1 MTGSQ
6 SGYGSPWGQR
16 LLLVAMVMTCM
27 NNMPCADSKNILV
40 VDSMFSPNHFQT
52 LSVIGKELAGK
63 GHNVTVLLG
72 ECMLTQVDTTKHDIF
87 HFEIYDCGVTAEEEA
102 ATTAIFGKL
111 SLTGE
116 LSSFTW
122 YAKMWLGLLPNDPEI
137 SALRKRIFDKGF
149 QKRYAELKDV
159 KERLLTLNFDL
170 VVCDTFT
177 PWCAV
182 YAHDMLRLPY
192 VNVVISTLL
201 GTRYTRWAN
210 SPSPLSYV
218 PEFMTHYTDS
228 MPFLQRVKNFLM
240 HLFSLLIYD
249 VISLTNLDVIRDMWG
264 NRSSLS
270 NREIMAGASLYI
282 VNQDFLFEYPRPL
295 QPNIVLCGGVLTREA
310 QPLSQEL
317 EAFMQGSGD
326 QGVLVFSFS
335 TLVNHMDDKMADMIA
350 GALARLPFRVIWKY
364 MGERQPATL
373 GNNTLLAK
381 WIPQNDLLGHN
392 KTKMFVY
399 HGGANGAYEAIY
411 HGVPLVGIPLF
422 ADQLD
427 NMFRLRS
434 RGMAEHFGGIL
445 EVTTDTLYEKIM
457 KVATDPSYTK
467 NAERTSA
474 IYRSPQ
480 QRSLERAVFWIEH
493 VMAHGH
499 EHLQSNRGNLSWFQ
513 LNLLDI
519 AGALIVVCLVLGLLL
534 RWWCT
539 AISKE
544 LS

>member
-1 MTGSQ
+1 
-6 SGYGSPWGQR
+6 
-16 LLLVAMVMTCM
+16 MVMSCI
-27 NNMPCADSKNILV
+27 NMPCADSKNILV
-40 VDSMFSPNHFQT
+40 VDSMFAMSHYQT
-52 LSVIGKELAGK
+52 LSLIGGELAGK
-63 GHNVTVLLG
+63 GHNVTVLIG
-72 ECMLTQVDTTKHDIF
+72 ECMLTHVDTTKHRDIL
-87 HFEIYDCGVTAEEEA
+87 HFELYDCGITAEEQ
-102 ATTAIFGKL
+102 TAIKTIFGKL

-122 YAKMWLGLLPNDPEI
+122 YAKMWLGLLPYDPEI
-137 SALRKRIFDKGF
+137 SAFRKYIFDNKASD
-149 QKRYAELKDV
+149 KRYAELKDI
-159 KERLLTLNFDL
+159 KERLIALNFDL

-182 YAHDMLRLPY
+182 YAHDMLSLPY
-192 VNVVISTLL
+192 VNVVSSTFL

-210 SPSPLSYV
+210 SPSPLGYV

-240 HLFSLLIYD
+240 HCLSLLIYD
-249 VISLTNLDVIRDMWG
+249 YISLKNLDVIRDTWG

-270 NREIMAGASLYI
+270 NREIMAGASLYV

-295 QPNIVLCGGVLTREA
+295 QPNIVLCGGVSTREA

-326 QGVLVFSFS
+326 EGVLVFSFS

-350 GALARLPFRVIWKY
+350 GALARLPFRVAWKY
-364 MGERQPATL
+364 MVERQPATL
-373 GNNTLLAK
+373 GNNTLLSE

-411 HGVPLVGIPLF
+411 HGVPVVGIPLF

-427 NMFRLRS
+427 NMLRLRS

-457 KVATDPSYTK
+457 KVATNPSYKK

-474 IYRSPQ
+474 IYRSPPL
-480 QRSLERAVFWIEH
+480 RPLERAAFWIEH
-493 VMAHGH
+493 VMTHGH
-499 EHLQSNRGNLSWFQ
+499 EHLQSNRGNMTWVQ

-519 AGALIVVCLVLGLLL
+519 AGTLIAVCLVLALSLW
-534 RWWCT
+534 WWCT
-539 AISKE
+539 TISKE